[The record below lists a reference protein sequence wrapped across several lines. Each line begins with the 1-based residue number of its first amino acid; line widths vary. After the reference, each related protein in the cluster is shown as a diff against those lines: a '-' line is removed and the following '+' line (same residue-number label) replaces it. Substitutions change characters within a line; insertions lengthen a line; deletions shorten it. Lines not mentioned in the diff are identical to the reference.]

1 MVWLL
6 LAPVARQCY
15 RCGVHVPLPQLLNDV
30 KGRLSSL
37 MAEGSQLRAS
47 INCKQQE
54 LDGFES
60 DFHKTATQSS
70 QAAAGF
76 KKLQAQQK
84 DA

>member
-1 MVWLL
+1 MTL
-6 LAPVARQCY
+6 C
-15 RCGVHVPLPQLLNDV
+15 HVCFVTALQLLNDV

-37 MAEGSQLRAS
+37 MADGAQLRAS
-47 INCKQQE
+47 ISSKQRE

-60 DFHKTATQSS
+60 DFQKTATQSS
-70 QAAAGF
+70 QAATSF